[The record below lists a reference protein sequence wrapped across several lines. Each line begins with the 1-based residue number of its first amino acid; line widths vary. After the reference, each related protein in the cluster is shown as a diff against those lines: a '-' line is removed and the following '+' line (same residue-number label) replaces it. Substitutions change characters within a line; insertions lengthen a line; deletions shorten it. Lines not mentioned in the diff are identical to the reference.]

1 MIIDPD
7 LIKPDTTIREDI
19 KYELGIG
26 YKDTFSGIFKM
37 DDISNDIATSKIQ
50 LPHSKPQFEPR
61 KDPWSL
67 IYRRVVKQNDFNYI
81 VSAMQHDSSDMLK
94 LNVFESM
101 SMQ

>member
-1 MIIDPD
+1 M
-7 LIKPDTTIREDI
+7 TIREDV

-37 DDISNDIATSKIQ
+37 DDISNDITTSKIQ
-50 LPHSKPQFEPR
+50 LPHSKPHFEPR

-67 IYRRVVKQNDFNYI
+67 IYRRVVKQNDLNYI
-81 VSAMQHDSSDMLK
+81 VSAMQHDTSDMLK

-101 SMQ
+101 TMQQ